1 MLFLPDL
8 NQTSMNDFA
17 EKLYKELAEEL
28 ELIHDLGALPV
39 KRLSTAVSATAAA
52 TYKLKVH
59 LEEHPFTKEQDEIDF
74 FKIWKPRFAS
84 EQFFALE
91 KFTIETNRPLTD
103 IPSLKSYYEQEL
115 LFIGRFFNQH
125 QFLYQYY
132 KFEFTELDRVLFIRG
147 SISSNIILPET
158 ADLNP
163 QFSTKGDHLFAKFI
177 AYEKIQAYL
186 LDELKSLDHPMKSS
200 DENKGLT
207 ELKWTG
213 ETINLAEL
221 AYGIWLTG
229 QMNNGNASVTEI
241 FEFLERCFQAKIGTA
256 FRRWQSISRRK
267 RLSQTKY
274 LDQMREVIR
283 RRLDDE
289 NDIK

>member
-1 MLFLPDL
+1 
-8 NQTSMNDFA
+8 MNNFA

-39 KRLSTAVSATAAA
+39 KRLATAVSTTAAA
-52 TYKLKVH
+52 TYKLKAH
-59 LEEHPFTKEQDEIDF
+59 LEEHPFTKEQDEIEF

-103 IPSLKSYYEQEL
+103 IQSLKGYYEQEL
-115 LFIGRFFNQH
+115 LFINRFFSQH

-132 KFEFTELDRVLFIRG
+132 KFEFTELDHMLFIRG
-147 SISSNIILPET
+147 SVSSNIILPET
-158 ADLNP
+158 VDLNP

-177 AYEKIQAYL
+177 AYDKLRIYL
-186 LDELKSLDHPMKSS
+186 LDERKSLDNPIRSS
-200 DENKGLT
+200 DENKGLA
-207 ELKWTG
+207 ELRWTG
-213 ETINLAEL
+213 ETINLAEV

-229 QMNNGNASVTEI
+229 QINYGNASVTEI
-241 FEFLERCFQAKIGTA
+241 FDYLGKCFQAKIGTA

-267 RLSQTKY
+267 RLSQTKF
-274 LDQMREVIR
+274 LNQMRDAIQK
-283 RRLDDE
+283 RLDDE
-289 NDIK
+289 NGI